1 MTEVLH
7 IQQYWQLEDLYNEQD
22 EPSGNFQRVLLLFLV
37 NDGNKSIRYNLVSL
51 VCIEIHIF

>member
-22 EPSGNFQRVLLLFLV
+22 EPSGDFQRVLCCVELET
-37 NDGNKSIRYNLVSL
+37 NDVGES
-51 VCIEIHIF
+51 